1 VIPCLLRDPKRRFHF
16 FGRLALLATAACAA
30 RLAPIVESRPIA
42 PRDSSLKKVAVAP
55 FVPGSA
61 LADSLAPG
69 TTSPDEAADS
79 VAGFLSDALAAHG
92 IPIVPPGKFGALPPG
107 ADGRSPDPVA
117 AAQLA
122 ADRFE
127 ATGILLGTL
136 QRYRER
142 EGSARSTSSPASV
155 AFEVTFYAA
164 PSGRKL
170 WTARFS
176 ETQHSLNE
184 RPLDASR
191 YPGGGTRW
199 LTAAELARWGADA
212 TAESLTTGS

>member
-1 VIPCLLRDPKRRFHF
+1 VTFLSLRDSL
-16 FGRLALLATAACAA
+16 GRLSFLGGIALLMVGACAA
-30 RLAPIVESRPIA
+30 QLQPIVESRPIA
-42 PRDSSLKKVAVAP
+42 PRDTSLKKVVVAP
-55 FVPGSA
+55 FAPGPS
-61 LADSLAPG
+61 LGDSLAPG
-69 TTSPDEAADS
+69 SAGPAETASA
-79 VAGFLSDALAAHG
+79 VAGFLADALGARG
-92 IPIVPPGKFGALPPG
+92 VSTVTPGQFGELPLSADNG
-107 ADGRSPDPVA
+107 APDPVA
-117 AAQLA
+117 AAKLA
-122 ADRFE
+122 ADRFA
-127 ATGILLGTL
+127 ATGLLLGTL

-142 EGSARSTSSPASV
+142 EGSARSASSPASV

-170 WTARFS
+170 WVARFS

-212 TAESLTTGS
+212 TVESLAAGS

>member
-1 VIPCLLRDPKRRFHF
+1 V
-16 FGRLALLATAACAA
+16 LALLTAVACAA
-30 RLAPIVESRPIA
+30 QLPPIVESRPIA

-55 FVPGSA
+55 FVPGPA
-61 LADSLAPG
+61 LADSLSPSA
-69 TTSPDEAADS
+69 TSPGETASS

-92 IPIVPPGKFGALPPG
+92 IPIVTPGQFGALPPG
-107 ADGRSPDPVA
+107 ADGAPTDPVA

-122 ADRFE
+122 AERFD
-127 ATGILLGTL
+127 ATGVLLGTL

-191 YPGGGTRW
+191 YPDGGIRW

-212 TAESLTTGS
+212 TAQSLAAGS

>member
-1 VIPCLLRDPKRRFHF
+1 LLRFSLGRSYHLH
-16 FGRLALLATAACAA
+16 RLALLMAVACTAQ
-30 RLAPIVESRPIA
+30 LPPIVESRPIA
-42 PRDSSLKKVAVAP
+42 PRDAALKKVAVAP
-55 FVPGSA
+55 FAPGPS
-61 LADSLAPG
+61 LGDSLAPG
-69 TTSPDEAADS
+69 AGPDATAS
-79 VAGFLSDALAAHG
+79 AVAGFLSDALAAHG
-92 IPIVPPGKFGALPPG
+92 VPTVTPGQFGALPTG
-107 ADGRSPDPVA
+107 ADNGRVDPVA
-117 AAQLA
+117 AAKLA

-127 ATGILLGTL
+127 ATGLLLGTL
-136 QRYRER
+136 QRYHER
-142 EGSARSTSSPASV
+142 EGSARSTASPASV

-212 TAESLTTGS
+212 AVESLTAGS